1 MKKLVF
7 LFLSL
12 LAAGGIFQACDDSK
26 TYAEMLED
34 EKNAVN
40 KFIKDKRIQII
51 SQDEFEKND
60 TVTDLIRNEYVAL
73 SDGVYMQIVDRGSAE
88 NKTDTFANNNEI
100 CVRYIEEDIMTRDT
114 TCFNVFL
121 EEWGDA
127 NQLYTN
133 PAVFRYVAEGS
144 YVYGTFIQMD
154 YYWASYYQSTAVPA
168 GWLLALP
175 FVRNYAHVRLIV
187 PSKVGHSSAQQ
198 YVNPYYYD
206 IWNGQKGCKRRGSD
220 CRGEEVRLPRV
231 HNGAGERLSDGL
243 RRLWRTS
250 LRRRAPAHLHCPG
263 HAEGRADCHSRR
275 GNVLYRPGK

>member
-154 YYWASYYQSTAVPA
+154 YTWMITYQSTAVPA
-168 GWLLALP
+168 GRLLALP

-206 IWNGQKGCKRRGSD
+206 TVSYT
-220 CRGEEVRLPRV
+220 
-231 HNGAGERLSDGL
+231 HL
-243 RRLWRTS
+243 R
-250 LRRRAPAHLHCPG
+250 AH
-263 HAEGRADCHSRR
+263 ET
-275 GNVLYRPGK
+275 

>member
-40 KFIKDKRIQII
+40 KFIKDKGIRII

-60 TVTDLIRNEYVAL
+60 TVTNLDRNEYVAL

-206 IWNGQKGCKRRGSD
+206 CLLYTSPS
-220 CRGEEVRLPRV
+220 PRD
-231 HNGAGERLSDGL
+231 A
-243 RRLWRTS
+243 
-250 LRRRAPAHLHCPG
+250 
-263 HAEGRADCHSRR
+263 
-275 GNVLYRPGK
+275 

>member
-1 MKKLVF
+1 M
-7 LFLSL
+7 LFRS
-12 LAAGGIFQACDDSK
+12 
-26 TYAEMLED
+26 
-34 EKNAVN
+34 
-40 KFIKDKRIQII
+40 
-51 SQDEFEKND
+51 

-206 IWNGQKGCKRRGSD
+206 IWTFSKALN
-220 CRGEEVRLPRV
+220 
-231 HNGAGERLSDGL
+231 
-243 RRLWRTS
+243 
-250 LRRRAPAHLHCPG
+250 
-263 HAEGRADCHSRR
+263 
-275 GNVLYRPGK
+275 

>member
-1 MKKLVF
+1 MRKQFTEKF
-7 LFLSL
+7 RDIQREFDKAFKELFGGGKGTLE
-12 LAAGGIFQACDDSK
+12 LA
-26 TYAEMLED
+26 ED
-34 EKNAVN
+34 EDILEAG
-40 KFIKDKRIQII
+40 IRII

-60 TVTDLIRNEYVAL
+60 TVTNLDRNEYVAL

-206 IWNGQKGCKRRGSD
+206 IWTFSKALN
-220 CRGEEVRLPRV
+220 
-231 HNGAGERLSDGL
+231 
-243 RRLWRTS
+243 
-250 LRRRAPAHLHCPG
+250 
-263 HAEGRADCHSRR
+263 
-275 GNVLYRPGK
+275 

>member
-40 KFIKDKRIQII
+40 KFIKDKGIRII

-60 TVTDLIRNEYVAL
+60 TVTNLERNEYVAL

-206 IWNGQKGCKRRGSD
+206 IWTFSKALNYPPYKS
-220 CRGEEVRLPRV
+220 
-231 HNGAGERLSDGL
+231 
-243 RRLWRTS
+243 
-250 LRRRAPAHLHCPG
+250 
-263 HAEGRADCHSRR
+263 
-275 GNVLYRPGK
+275 

>member
-144 YVYGTFIQMD
+144 YVYFHTNGLLLGKLLSVNSSTCRLAACTTFCAQLRSRTFDRSFQGRTFI
-154 YYWASYYQSTAVPA
+154 STTIRQSI
-168 GWLLALP
+168 LL
-175 FVRNYAHVRLIV
+175 
-187 PSKVGHSSAQQ
+187 
-198 YVNPYYYD
+198 
-206 IWNGQKGCKRRGSD
+206 
-220 CRGEEVRLPRV
+220 
-231 HNGAGERLSDGL
+231 
-243 RRLWRTS
+243 
-250 LRRRAPAHLHCPG
+250 
-263 HAEGRADCHSRR
+263 
-275 GNVLYRPGK
+275 

>member
-206 IWNGQKGCKRRGSD
+206 IWTFSKALNLTLNKS
-220 CRGEEVRLPRV
+220 
-231 HNGAGERLSDGL
+231 
-243 RRLWRTS
+243 
-250 LRRRAPAHLHCPG
+250 
-263 HAEGRADCHSRR
+263 
-275 GNVLYRPGK
+275 